1 MNYASKA
8 VYVHDKTEEF
18 EERVIEKI
26 TLEEGET
33 NGEQQAKGST
43 CGKSSGK

>member
-1 MNYASKA
+1 MNHTSKA
-8 VYVHDKTEEF
+8 IYVKNKTEEF